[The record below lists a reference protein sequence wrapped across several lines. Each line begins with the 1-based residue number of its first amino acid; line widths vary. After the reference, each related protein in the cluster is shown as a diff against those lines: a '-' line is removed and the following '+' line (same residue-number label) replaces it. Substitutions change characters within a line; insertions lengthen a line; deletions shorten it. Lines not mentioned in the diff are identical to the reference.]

1 MAGQSFHAFL
11 SMGGDGIYVWPAYG
25 LAALVMIGLVVAS
38 LYRLRRTEAALR
50 VLEASD
56 DRRRDRRARRA
67 ARGAGAATP
76 ATESG
81 VGSHTVGS
89 GSVGNDA

>member
-11 SMGGDGIYVWPAYG
+11 SMGGDGVYVWPAYG
-25 LAALVMIGLVVAS
+25 LAALVMIGLVIAS

-67 ARGAGAATP
+67 ARGAAT
-76 ATESG
+76 ATTEPG
-81 VGSHTVGS
+81 VGSHAVGS
-89 GSVGNDA
+89 GSLGNDA